1 MEAPGLSSTRAGD
14 LQAAGPGGAAQTT
27 IAHQFHRHELLFG
40 EENGDREDNSALVGF
55 AHHHDPQRLSAPAS
69 GKVAEVN
76 LARRLQ

>member
-1 MEAPGLSSTRAGD
+1 MEVPGLSSTRAGH

-27 IAHQFHRHELLFG
+27 ITHQFQRHELFFG
-40 EENGDREDNSALVGF
+40 KENGDRKDNSALVGF